1 MSLVVTPKIEIAD
14 WELTET
20 FIRASG
26 PGGQNVNKVETA
38 VQLRFDALAS
48 PSLDDAVKARLRSI
62 AGRRMT
68 KDGVIIIEA
77 KRFRERERNRADARA
92 RLGALIERAA
102 TPPKRRKPTRT
113 PPSQKRKRL
122 ESKRRRGETK
132 EKRKRPGAD
141 S

>member
-1 MSLVVTPKIEIAD
+1 MHVNDRIEIAD

-38 VQLRFDALAS
+38 VQLRFDAQNS
-48 PSLDDAVKARLRSI
+48 PSLTDDVKARLKKI

-77 KRFRERERNRADARA
+77 KRYRLRERNREDARA
-92 RLGALIERAA
+92 RLAALIERAA
-102 TPPKRRKPTRT
+102 EPPKKRKATRT

-122 ESKRRRGETK
+122 EQKRRRGEIKTG
-132 EKRKRPGAD
+132 RKRPSSD
-141 S
+141 D